1 MPAKP
6 AAGATRAGW
15 ARATSLSNRTS
26 VSAGMQSF
34 RGQSLAIVRARPRP
48 GVDLAQIEKAIYAEI
63 DRAKKETPADWE
75 MEQAQNQSKLLTANY
90 QGVTLGRAIDMA
102 EDAVF
107 FNEPGLLFITA
118 QKYGAVKKSDVT
130 RVAAEYLT
138 ENKRSVITVLP
149 KAKPASS
156 PTDSK

>member
-1 MPAKP
+1 MLDLKRQLTPSHIMGDAWDAAKNK
-6 AAGATRAGW
+6 GA
-15 ARATSLSNRTS
+15 
-26 VSAGMQSF
+26 
-34 RGQSLAIVRARPRP
+34 
-48 GVDLAQIEKAIYAEI
+48 
-63 DRAKKETPADWE
+63 
-75 MEQAQNQSKLLTANY
+75 
-90 QGVTLGRAIDMA
+90 DMA